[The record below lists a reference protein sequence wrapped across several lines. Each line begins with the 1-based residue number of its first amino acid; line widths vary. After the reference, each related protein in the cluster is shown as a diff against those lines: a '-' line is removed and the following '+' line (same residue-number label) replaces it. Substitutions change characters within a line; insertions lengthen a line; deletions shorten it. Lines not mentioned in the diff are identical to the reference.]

1 MFRYAKIPSFLQLI
15 VLMAVMTIAPAK
27 ASLIP
32 FSAYIDGAQANAGI
46 GTGSAATGSATMW
59 LDDVTN
65 DFSWTVSW
73 SGLNSVTAAHFH
85 GPATSAQNAGVQV
98 PINFGINPAIGNATL
113 TAGQAS
119 DLLAGLWYINI
130 HTATFPGGEIRGQIS
145 QQVLVSAPGAL
156 LLLLLS
162 VPSLLLARRR
172 A

>member
-46 GTGSAATGSATMW
+46 GTGSLATGSATMW

-65 DFSWTVSW
+65 DFSWAVSW
-73 SGLNSVTAAHFH
+73 SGLNIVTAAHFH

-119 DLLAGLWYINI
+119 DLLVGLWYINI
-130 HTATFPGGEIRGQIS
+130 HTAAFPGGEIRGQIS
-145 QQVLVSAPGAL
+145 QQIMVPAPGAL
-156 LLLLLS
+156 LLLLIS
-162 VPSLLLARRR
+162 VPGLLFLRRR
-172 A
+172 H